1 MRTSLAYAR
10 KPQANPLDFVEDIAG
25 ANDWALDRRSD
36 EEMAIEVPGQ
46 WATYS
51 FYFLWSEDLGAMHLS
66 AAMGIRVPDRLWT
79 PACELLALVNERLWL
94 GHFALWSD
102 EGMPMFRHSLLAR
115 GGSPIDR
122 DVLEELVGVALKECE
137 RFYPAFQFVIWGG
150 KTAEE
155 ALTAAMLDTVGE
167 A

>member
-1 MRTSLAYAR
+1 MRTSLAYAQSPR
-10 KPQANPLDFVEDIAG
+10 SNPLDRVEEIAG
-25 ANDWALDRRSD
+25 SHGWAFDRRGD
-36 EEMAIEVPGQ
+36 EEMAVEVPGQ

-51 FYFLWSEDLGAMHLS
+51 LYVVWSEDVNSLHLS
-66 AAMGIRVPDRLWT
+66 MALGVRVPDRRWS
-79 PACELLALVNERLWL
+79 PVCELLALVNERLWL

-102 EGMPMFRHSLLAR
+102 EGMPMFRHSVLAR
-115 GGSPIDR
+115 GGAPLGMEL
-122 DVLEELVGVALKECE
+122 LEELIEVARRESE

-150 KTAEE
+150 KSAED